1 MRTFKHRIIKKFGES
16 RLIERIVTW
25 SRHVSLPGF
34 EGVPLYDVSR
44 FFWSGVTKGSISLRA
59 AAFSFNFFL
68 SLFPTIIFF
77 FTIIPYI
84 PITHF
89 QDTLLQL
96 MQDIIPER
104 AFQAV
109 ESTLLDVIKQP
120 RGGLLSLGFVLALY
134 FSTNGIN
141 SLIVAFNQ
149 SIHQVETRP
158 FFVQQLVSIL
168 LVIIISFIIIIAI
181 SLITIGPPI
190 LRFLV
195 EYGFIKNNFT
205 FYIIGILRW
214 MVIVGMFLFAFS
226 FLYYLAPTGH
236 NKFRFISAGS
246 AISTILTIAASIGFN
261 FYVNNFSKYNTL
273 YGSIGTLMIVMIWI
287 NFNAF
292 VVLIGFELNASI
304 RSAKRSLEKLE
315 DFF

>member
-1 MRTFKHRIIKKFGES
+1 MRTIGHRIIKGVGKN
-16 RLIERIVTW
+16 RLIGSIVNW
-25 SRHVSLPGF
+25 SRQIKFSVF
-34 EGVPLYDVSR
+34 DDVPLYDVTR

-68 SLFPTIIFF
+68 SLFPAVIFF

-84 PITHF
+84 PINHF

-96 MQDIIPER
+96 MQDIIPDR
-104 AFQAV
+104 VYQAV

-120 RGGLLSLGFVLALY
+120 HGGLLSLGFVLALY

-141 SLIVAFNQ
+141 SLMVAFNQ
-149 SIHQVETRP
+149 SIHQEETRP
-158 FFVQQLVSIL
+158 YYVQQLISML
-168 LVIIISFIIIIAI
+168 LVFIISFIIIIAI
-181 SLITIGPPI
+181 SLITLGSPA

-195 EYGFIKNNFT
+195 EYGFIKNDFT
-205 FYIIGILRW
+205 FYIIGLIRW
-214 MVIVGMFLFAFS
+214 FVIICMFLFAYS
-226 FLYYLAPTGH
+226 FLYYLAPAGQ

-246 AISTILTIAASIGFN
+246 TLSTILTIAASIGFN
-261 FYVNNFSKYNTL
+261 YYVNNFSKYNTL
-273 YGSIGTLMIVMIWI
+273 YGSIGTLMIIMIWI

-304 RSAKRSLEKLE
+304 RGAKRNLRKEE
-315 DFF
+315 